1 MQDIVTRALS
11 LKRPSL
17 LVEAA
22 QSVGSDYPHGRLLRR
37 LVGTEISTRPVRAL
51 VCLLD
56 QEAELEARRRTGD
69 AGYSPRKHIEVL
81 VVIIGEAR
89 GLYASRQI
97 T

>member
-11 LKRPSL
+11 LKRHSL

-22 QSVGSDYPHGRLLRR
+22 QSVGPDYPHGRLLRR
-37 LVGTEISTRPVRAL
+37 LVGAEFSTRPIRAL

-56 QEAELEARRRTGD
+56 QEAEHEARRRSGD

-81 VVIIGEAR
+81 VAVIAEAR
-89 GLYASRQI
+89 SLYALRQV